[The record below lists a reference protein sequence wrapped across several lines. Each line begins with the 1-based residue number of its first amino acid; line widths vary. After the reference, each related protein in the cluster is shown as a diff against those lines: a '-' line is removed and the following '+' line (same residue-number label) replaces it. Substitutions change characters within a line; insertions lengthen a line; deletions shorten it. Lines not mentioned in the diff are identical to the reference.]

1 MQCHQRA
8 LFASCILLFFVLHA
22 KSRDTLVTEI
32 VLIGTKHTSNV
43 NFNSD
48 SLFNVVMSLKPDVML
63 IEQDSISG
71 VFKSG
76 AFKSLP
82 RWGQY
87 LKKIT
92 GWRKKEVEGNM
103 LFKYHRAHPEVII
116 KPCDVAFNGK
126 ERERFIKEYFALEAG
141 FYEAMSLAYDAK
153 EMSPYRETVHAERRQ
168 LISRLWQLIEN
179 GNLRAFNSDS
189 STQLI
194 RTIQTLDKVHF
205 KALVDSVDALKRYG
219 SRMYK
224 HLQQFEYR
232 DEVMVRQ
239 IIRFIQAYRGKRILV
254 ISGFLHRYYQ
264 LDELAPRQEKLGF
277 RLLDL
282 DGQEMI
288 FPDPR
293 IPQD

>member
-1 MQCHQRA
+1 MQFHQRA
-8 LFASCILLFFVLHA
+8 LLASFFLLFFVMHA
-22 KSRDTLVTEI
+22 KSRDTLITEI
-32 VLIGTKHTSNV
+32 VLIGTRHTSNV

-48 SLFNVVMSLKPDVML
+48 SLFNVVMSLKPDVLL

-87 LKKIT
+87 LKRIT
-92 GWRKKEVEGNM
+92 GWSKKEVEGNM

-126 ERERFIKEYFALEAG
+126 ERERFIKEYFALEAD
-141 FYEAMSLAYDAK
+141 FYDAMALAYDAK
-153 EMSPYRETVHAERRQ
+153 EMSPYQQTVHAERRQ
-168 LISRLWQLIEN
+168 LISRLRQLSDN

-194 RTIQTLDKVHF
+194 RTIQTLDKGHF
-205 KALVDSVDALKRYG
+205 KALVDSVDSLKRYG

-232 DEVMVRQ
+232 DEVMVQQ

-254 ISGFLHRYYQ
+254 ITGFLHRYYQ

-282 DGQEMI
+282 DGQEK
-288 FPDPR
+288 
-293 IPQD
+293 